1 MGKQPSITIS
11 SLDYE
16 RLSDLLANVP
26 NKDAVTLES
35 LQQELDRAHVVEPSQ
50 MPPDVVS
57 MNSRVSFEMEPDG
70 RTFEMDLVYPRDA
83 DGSAHRVSVL
93 APVGAALLGL
103 SVGQRIEWPAP
114 GGKSITVRIL
124 EVTYQP
130 ERAGVFHR

>member
-1 MGKQPSITIS
+1 MGKHPSITIS

-16 RLSDLLANVP
+16 RLSELLASQP
-26 NKDAVTLES
+26 NKNTAAIATLQS
-35 LQQELDRAHVVEPSQ
+35 ELDRAHVVEPAE

-57 MNSRVSFEMEPDG
+57 MNSRVSFAMEPGDKRFEME
-70 RTFEMDLVYPRDA
+70 LVYPRDA
-83 DGSAHRVSVL
+83 DGSVQRISVL

-114 GGKSITVRIL
+114 DGKSITVRIL

-130 ERAGVFHR
+130 ERAGVLHR